1 MSNRQYKEVAKHIEE
16 KKAKGSAAD
25 QAYYVDT
32 SRNVAVCM
40 DSKELSKALK
50 YFDQGVRKYLWLLYI
65 STFSIF
71 QDADLDTGIV
81 NSCMYRREAMHFTGK
96 KQFEAARKKLALG
109 KYIYFEKIPFLVFVF
124 QLI

>member
-1 MSNRQYKEVAKHIEE
+1 MMSNKQYKEVAKHIEE

-50 YFDQGVRKYLWLLYI
+50 YFDQGVRKYFWLL
-65 STFSIF
+65 
-71 QDADLDTGIV
+71 
-81 NSCMYRREAMHFTGK
+81 
-96 KQFEAARKKLALG
+96 
-109 KYIYFEKIPFLVFVF
+109 
-124 QLI
+124 